1 MAVTVCSAYNPNK
14 HARSNSEAFR
24 FGQLWPL
31 RPVMA
36 ITASVQPE
44 LDFPHPVRFRI
55 FAKKARITLC
65 KTDPDPI
72 WMAWSGFGQT
82 HLVQKQAGV
91 EESSGP
97 VSSRTQPEY
106 YQLSIFRLGCVLLLT
121 ARIILCKT
129 NPERIR
135 FGLHVYVRLRP
146 NGSGPEAS
154 RCATITRSTSGQQ
167 FRADRIRHVYWDV
180 LSATFGIL
188 RSGSYFL
195 TATFWLLRS
204 DNYVVIHVHCRY
216 YVLCVSATF

>member
-1 MAVTVCSAYNPNK
+1 MFCIQPQQTCQIQ
-14 HARSNSEAFR
+14 
-24 FGQLWPL
+24 FGSVSV

-36 ITASVQPE
+36 ITASYGHYGQ
-44 LDFPHPVRFRI
+44 R
-55 FAKKARITLC
+55 AARTGLPASSSVPYFC

-106 YQLSIFRLGCVLLLT
+106 YQVSIFRLGCVLLLT

>member
-1 MAVTVCSAYNPNK
+1 MAVTICSGYNPNK
-14 HARSNSEAFR
+14 HARSNSEAF
-24 FGQLWPL
+24 WL

-36 ITASVQPE
+36 ITDSYGHYGLRAARTGPH
-44 LDFPHPVRFRI
+44 DFPHPVRFRI

-82 HLVQKQAGV
+82 HLVQKQAGM

-97 VSSRTQPEY
+97 VYSRTQPEY
-106 YQLSIFRLGCVLLLT
+106 YQFSIFRFCCVLLLT

-135 FGLHVYVRLRP
+135 FGLHVCVRLRP
-146 NGSGPEAS
+146 NGSDPEAS

-180 LSATFGIL
+180 LSATF
-188 RSGSYFL
+188 
-195 TATFWLLRS
+195 
-204 DNYVVIHVHCRY
+204 
-216 YVLCVSATF
+216 